1 MELGTTR
8 AVEEGYVRVED
19 APKLERALQMLRLLG
34 KTAYEHPTVR
44 GEWHWGVPGAGKS
57 HYVRRTYPDA
67 YIKSQNKWFDGY
79 QGEKVIILDDCDT
92 DTLSHHMKIWAD
104 KYACKAETKGYQ
116 LNLQHEKFIVTSNF
130 SIEELFKDKP
140 QETIEAIKRRF
151 QIHHY
156 PHKYRPGNRTE

>member
-1 MELGTTR
+1 MELGTTK
-8 AVEEGYVRVED
+8 AVEEGYIRVED

-34 KTAYEHPTVR
+34 KTSYEHPTVR

-92 DTLSHHMKIWAD
+92 DTLSHHLKIWAD
-104 KYACKAETKGYQ
+104 KYPCKAETKGY
-116 LNLQHEKFIVTSNF
+116 
-130 SIEELFKDKP
+130 
-140 QETIEAIKRRF
+140 
-151 QIHHY
+151 
-156 PHKYRPGNRTE
+156 